1 MRHTFKL
8 LIGASALFIAGCAA
22 FFSVKGLGL
31 LFAGSAAAVM
41 VMAASLELGK
51 LVAASFLYRY
61 WRQISIWMRCY
72 LTAAVVLLV
81 GITSLGIYGYLARA
95 YETTHTKV
103 TALEADI
110 AMIEAQIA
118 DTQRRIDATQSRM
131 GRVDEAGRDDVST
144 QQQRIA
150 AIKASLGEALARLDA
165 RRGDAAAKRDQDLA
179 IEQKRRASLE
189 QAYASA
195 VAAHRGALDELAARV
210 AVLDR
215 AVDAY
220 TSEGGAGFLKA
231 DKIKKGQELRESQ
244 QEERDAIAALQARQQ
259 AAIAALTQEHQTAL
273 AKIDAGLEA
282 VQAGYNA
289 QLAALAEQE
298 SALRDANAKEL
309 AAADAQLAA
318 LRDNTEATTGDTAA
332 QIAAMY
338 QSIRSGRSQIAALHD
353 QIAATDIGSYRFV
366 ARAFGAPVDDVVKWL
381 ILIVVLVF
389 DPLAVALT
397 VGFNVALT
405 RDLRPRKPG
414 AGGTLAQASDAQPD
428 DAPAGAGLGAPSP
441 VVVGLIIVALLAG
454 LGGFFVKGQ
463 WDQRR
468 ARAHAQL
475 IPPRSF
481 AVATVRP
488 ALLER
493 QDLRGTP
500 IGGLT
505 TLLPR
510 GFGEKI
516 DQLAQSGFDLDR
528 DLYLFVKQ
536 PPADQASPPQ
546 RPVLLVGL
554 IASVSDSDAAEAG
567 LARFAESVAGVLL
580 PQRPG
585 GLSISRSRSMIEFGQ
600 GRYLDPE
607 GGFFTYALRDGA
619 AMLMLELE
627 GDPLAPVVEDEARAW
642 LMEHSDK
649 AGKAATL
656 AARATPR
663 DGAVTL
669 WFDGRACFE
678 AMPKTAADQ
687 AGYEQM
693 RRLIDMDLVLRITS
707 PGTGKL
713 SIVGDYIYALDRFDE
728 RAAGQAPT
736 LPADA
741 GLPGHLMQRC
751 AAVMDFEAMIERLRE
766 SLGSHDH
773 GEGAYVV
780 VEKSIDT
787 DRQASFELS
796 ATFPDGVQSPIT
808 DSLARLLP

>member
-118 DTQRRIDATQSRM
+118 DTQTRIDATRARL
-131 GRVDEAGRDDVST
+131 GKADDAGRDDVAT
-144 QQQRIA
+144 QQARIA
-150 AIKASLGEALARLDA
+150 AIKASLGEALDRLDA
-165 RRGDAAAKRDQDLA
+165 RRAAAATKRDKDLA
-179 IEQKRRASLE
+179 IEDQRRTSLE
-189 QAYASA
+189 QAFASA
-195 VAAHRGALDELAARV
+195 VAGHRQALDDLASRV

-220 TSEGGAGFLKA
+220 TSEGGSGFLKA
-231 DKIKKGQELRESQ
+231 DKIKKGQELRDSQ
-244 QEERDAIAALQARQQ
+244 KDERDAIAALQAEQQ
-259 AAIAALTQEHQTAL
+259 TAIAALTEEHQTAL
-273 AKIDAGLEA
+273 AKVDAGLEA
-282 VQAGYNA
+282 VQSDYKA
-289 QLAALAEQE
+289 QLATLADEE
-298 SALRDANAKEL
+298 SSLRVSNTEERV
-309 AAADAQLAA
+309 AAEAQLAS
-318 LRDNTEATTGDTAA
+318 LRDNTQAATGDTAQ
-332 QIAAMY
+332 QIEAMY
-338 QSIRSGRSQIAALHD
+338 QSIRSGRSQIAALNEE
-353 QIAATDIGSYRFV
+353 INATDIGSYRFV

-389 DPLAVALT
+389 DPLAVVLT
-397 VGFNVALT
+397 IGFNVALT
-405 RDLRPRKPG
+405 RDLRPRPRNGSAPG
-414 AGGTLAQASDAQPD
+414 SGEAAAANL
-428 DAPAGAGLGAPSP
+428 PAGAALGTPSP
-441 VVVGLIIVALLAG
+441 AVVGLIVVALLAG
-454 LGGFFVKGQ
+454 LGVGGYFAYGH
-463 WDQRR
+463 WT
-468 ARAHAQL
+468 AREAHAHAQL
-475 IPPRSF
+475 IPPQSF

-488 ALLER
+488 ALLQQ
-493 QDLRGTP
+493 QDLQGTP

-505 TLLPR
+505 TLLPP
-510 GFGEKI
+510 GFGDNL

-536 PPADQASPPQ
+536 PSADTAQPAQ

-554 IASVSDSDAAEAG
+554 IASVSDHDAAEAG

-585 GLSISRSRSMIEFGQ
+585 GLSISRSRSMVEFGQ

-607 GGFFTYALRDGA
+607 GGFFTYALRDGT

-642 LMEHSDK
+642 LMERDGQ

-656 AARATPR
+656 AARATPSE
-663 DGAVTL
+663 GAVTL

-687 AGYEQM
+687 AGYEQL
-693 RRLIDMDLVLRITS
+693 RRLVDMDLVLRITS
-707 PGTGKL
+707 PSTGKL
-713 SIVGDYIYALDRFDE
+713 NIAGDYIYALDRFDD
-728 RAAGQAPT
+728 QAPAT
-736 LPADA
+736 APALPADA
-741 GLPGHLMQRC
+741 GLAGQLMLRC
-751 AAVMDFEAMIERLRE
+751 AAVMDYEAMIERLRE
-766 SLGSHDH
+766 TLGSHDH
-773 GEGAYVV
+773 GQGAYVV